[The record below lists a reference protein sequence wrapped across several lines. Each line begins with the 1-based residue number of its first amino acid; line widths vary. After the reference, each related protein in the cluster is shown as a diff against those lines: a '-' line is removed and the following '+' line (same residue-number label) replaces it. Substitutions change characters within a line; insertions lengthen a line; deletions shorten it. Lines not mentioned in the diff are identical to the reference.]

1 MIDRGS
7 PTWLSLKSQIKARI
21 EKLRD
26 ELETI
31 GVEVGPIQGEIAGLR
46 WVIKTVEPDA
56 PVTEPTGTD
65 YLQVGGGIDAH
76 HS

>member
-1 MIDRGS
+1 MIDRSS
-7 PTWLSLKSQIKARI
+7 PSWLSLKSKINARI

-31 GVEVGPIQGEIAGLR
+31 GVNTDPIQGEIAGLR

-56 PVTEPTGTD
+56 PITEPTGTD
-65 YLQVGGGIDAH
+65 YLQVGGGVDMP
-76 HS
+76 S